1 MEREVWQRVSPGLNP
16 WPGADAVGKALRD
29 GAKAEGAVL
38 ASDAGAR
45 RTVAAPD
52 AHAQRTIAAPDAHAQ
67 SMTAA
72 PDAHAQSMLAVPDT
86 HAQRTVAVPDAE
98 SMVTL
103 SDAQAGSMAVGAQAN
118 PCCMG
123 TEAETDTAVVAG
135 FVEDEQAEKRQL
147 QALARQSPLW
157 ARQTLWGLASQA
169 AARVRRLLATYYL
182 ITGEAYSP
190 AVCAEKIYVGKWL
203 PALRERYHGAAC
215 TAMNYARAADGTP
228 DPCLGDL
235 FRDLSADAFEDAE
248 AVARILERSLAG

>member
-1 MEREVWQRVSPGLNP
+1 MERDVWQRVGPTLNP

-29 GAKAEGAVL
+29 GAKAEGVVL

-52 AHAQRTIAAPDAHAQ
+52 AHAQR
-67 SMTAA
+67 MTAA
-72 PDAHAQSMLAVPDT
+72 PDTNAQSMLAVPD
-86 HAQRTVAVPDAE
+86 AQAE

-103 SDAQAGSMAVGAQAN
+103 SDAQASMAVGAQPN

-235 FRDLSADAFEDAE
+235 FRDLSADAFEGAE
-248 AVARILERSLAG
+248 VVSRILERALVG

>member
-29 GAKAEGAVL
+29 GAKAEGVVL

-45 RTVAAPD
+45 RAVAAPD
-52 AHAQRTIAAPDAHAQ
+52 TTAQRTIAAPDAHAQ
-67 SMTAA
+67 
-72 PDAHAQSMLAVPDT
+72 
-86 HAQRTVAVPDAE
+86 RIVAVPDAE

-103 SDAQAGSMAVGAQAN
+103 SDAQAGSMAVGAQPN

-235 FRDLSADAFEDAE
+235 FRDLSAEAFEGAE
-248 AVARILERSLAG
+248 VVSRILERALVG